1 MYKNY
6 CKFWLTTEEQLKD
19 VLLREKFVQNLK
31 PTPDRLLAHRVL
43 SSLYG
48 RYIILCN
55 NLGDIYDQTLQVQ
68 KRAVVKKLL
77 VAATRRL
84 IDLQNSLKNLNIS
97 EFIYI
102 DNTIRELQLTIDDVQ
117 LLKPYYFPLERE
129 ESLELQKVKEKER
142 RAEELKRL
150 RMFGIAIH
158 VIKAHEKA
166 RQARRLWRL
175 QIPPQRFINEPMK
188 YEFYHKEDQLPLFPV
203 KKYDKSPNF
212 CQVLKNTS
220 NYSFYVPPHERNAV
234 ESMKVVNLKLK
245 YIIGGQKDDHY
256 VNAERPTPF
265 HPPKCATRPISPS
278 DNNYLIIE
286 LDLPKGAS
294 PCPSLV
300 PEKYGPVE
308 IEAANKIK
316 RFYLHWLIR
325 KRVRMRQH
333 RKLIYLGMIEDKV
346 DTTMQDQIMATR
358 ERRQRQKFLRD
369 KEFLKAVADERA
381 RIIRL
386 KTPFIMEDIS
396 DHIREWFRVFYEKA
410 GAFDKYPKIRRG
422 GTILVIRGKTKT
434 VEEFKQQMDK
444 SASQK
449 AIEKGERAERKD
461 QKKQEKMA
469 RLAKAKQD
477 KKDKTF
483 NFQKK
488 LKNLHILEE
497 TFRDYES
504 NWKFIEEE
512 ENVNSNPYETFITE
526 DIMKELHLD
535 LRVQVD
541 EFMRLEYELLR
552 KALAKD
558 RDVKYKKSKKEK
570 LPKRKQ
576 KKRKIK
582 KADITED
589 KTSIELY
596 NQLVD
601 MGVIY

>member
-19 VLLREKFVQNLK
+19 VLIREKFVQNLK

-129 ESLELQKVKEKER
+129 ESIELQKVLEKQR
-142 RAEELKRL
+142 RAEELKRFN
-150 RMFGIAIH
+150 MFVMAIN

-175 QIPPQRFINEPMK
+175 KIRPQHFIIEPIK
-188 YEFYHKEDQLPLFPV
+188 YEFYHKENQLPLFPV

-220 NYSFYVPPHERNAV
+220 NYSFYVPPNERNAV

-245 YIIGGQKDDHY
+245 FKIGDEKDDHY
-256 VNAERPTPF
+256 VNSERPTPF

-278 DNNYLIIE
+278 DNNYLTIE
-286 LDLPKGAS
+286 LNLPKGAS

-325 KRVRMRQH
+325 KRVRIRQH
-333 RKLIYLGMIEDKV
+333 KRLLYLGMIEDKV
-346 DTTMQDQIMATR
+346 NTSMQDQIMATR
-358 ERRQRQKFLRD
+358 ERRQHQKILRD
-369 KEFLKAVADERA
+369 EEFLKAVADERA

-396 DHIREWFRVFYEKA
+396 DHIREWFREFYEKA
-410 GAFDKYPKIRRG
+410 GAFDKYPKIRKG

-434 VEEFKQQMDK
+434 VEEFKQQNNK
-444 SASQK
+444 SYEQK
-449 AIEKGERAERKD
+449 SIEKAERAARKD
-461 QKKQEKMA
+461 KKKQEKMA
-469 RLAKAKQD
+469 RLAKERKA
-477 KKDKTF
+477 KKDKVF
-483 NFQKK
+483 NFQTK
-488 LKNLHILEE
+488 LKNMHILEE

-512 ENVNSNPYETFITE
+512 ENVDSHPYETFITE
-526 DIMKELHLD
+526 DVMEQMHLD

-552 KALAKD
+552 KALAED
-558 RDVKYKKSKKEK
+558 EGVKYKKSKKEK
-570 LPKRKQ
+570 PPKRKR
-576 KKRKIK
+576 KRRKTKIP
-582 KADITED
+582 DITED